1 MRILFLG
8 RRFTYFRNF
17 DSVLRELAARGHT
30 IHLAVERETDE
41 GRPLVDRLTAECPG
55 ITVGIAPERAEDE
68 WTWLAG
74 RLRHGLE
81 YLRYQHRLF
90 DQAPV
95 LRERARE
102 RTPRLF
108 ALLGDAVGMYARWTR
123 RPLEAVLRWLE
134 RSTPEDAGVR
144 AYIKEQA
151 PDVVLIT
158 PLLALGSSQIDHLR
172 AARSLGI
179 PTGLC
184 VWSWDHLSS
193 KALIREVPDRVFVW
207 NDTQKHEAVKLHRV
221 PSSRI
226 VVTGAQ
232 CFDKWFDRPPSRDR
246 ETFCRQIGLP
256 ADRPMLLYVCSAPF
270 SGSAPEA
277 PFVVEWIRRIR
288 SSSSSRLRTAPILV
302 RPHPSRRPEWENVD
316 VSMLRD
322 VVVWGGDPGGD
333 PAADYF
339 DTLFHSTIVVGLNT
353 SAFIEA
359 SILGRPVFT
368 ILLPE
373 WYESQLGTVHFRY
386 LFKAGG
392 GLLTGAESFDE
403 HLRQLDEEVTAPS
416 TAVRQFV
423 RAFVRPHGLDV
434 AATPV
439 FVDAV
444 ERMRGLMVRPIHAP
458 RLHDLAMW
466 ILHKGLAW
474 RDDSAREHLVHSERE
489 LESIVR
495 MRTFREEK
503 AARERER
510 KAVRELERKRDQSLK
525 KERPR

>member
-1 MRILFLG
+1 MKILFLG
-8 RRFTYFRNF
+8 RTFSYFRNF
-17 DSVLRELAARGHT
+17 DMVLRELAARGHT
-30 IHLAVERETDE
+30 IHLAVERERDE
-41 GRPLVDRLTAECPG
+41 GRPLVTSLMAECPG
-55 ITVGIAPERAEDE
+55 ITVGIAPDRAEDD

-90 DQAPV
+90 DHAPA
-95 LRERARE
+95 LRERSRE

-108 ALLGDAVGMYARWTR
+108 AMLGDAVGLYARWSR
-123 RPLEAVLRWLE
+123 RPIEAILRWLE

-144 AYIKEQA
+144 AYIKELA

-158 PLLALGSSQIDHLR
+158 PLIALGSSQIDHLR

-193 KALIREVPDRVFVW
+193 KALIREIPDRVFVW
-207 NDTQKHEAVKLHRV
+207 NHTQKREAVKLHRV
-221 PSSRI
+221 PASRV

-232 CFDKWFDRPPSRDR
+232 CFDKWFGRQPSRDR
-246 ETFCRQIGLP
+246 QTFCREIGLP
-256 ADRPMLLYVCSAPF
+256 ADRPILLYVCSAPF

-277 PFVVEWIRRIR
+277 PFVVDWIRRIR
-288 SSSSSRLRTAPILV
+288 SSPSSRLRTTPILV
-302 RPHPSRRPEWENVD
+302 RPHPSRRPEWEGVD

-322 VVVWGGDPGGD
+322 VVVWAGDPGGD
-333 PAADYF
+333 AAADYF
-339 DTLFHSTIVVGLNT
+339 DSLFHSAIVAGLNT

-359 SILGRPVFT
+359 GILGRPVFT

-373 WYESQLGTVHFRY
+373 WYESQLGTVHFKY
-386 LFKAGG
+386 LFEAGG
-392 GLLTGAESFDE
+392 GLLTGAKSFDE
-403 HLRQLDEEVTAPS
+403 HLRQLDAALAAPS
-416 TAVRQFV
+416 TQVRPFV
-423 RAFVRPHGLDV
+423 RAFVRPLGLDV

-439 FVDAV
+439 FVEAV
-444 ERMRGLMVRPIHAP
+444 ERMRGLLVSPVREP

-466 ILHKGLAW
+466 ILRKGLTW
-474 RDDSAREHLVHSERE
+474 QNDSAREHFVYSERE

-495 MRTFREEK
+495 LRTSREAK
-503 AARERER
+503 AARE
-510 KAVRELERKRDQSLK
+510 KERKRQRQALK
-525 KERPR
+525 EERPR